1 MRKLI
6 ILLVCVFALSACHLF
21 EEKRMSGSV
30 VEYGGRTLTE
40 QELQRLTAGLSSEDS
55 LRVAQQYIRQWAI
68 GMIEYDIAKKHTNKA
83 IEQLV
88 EDYRRSLYLHEYEEM
103 LIAQRMPR
111 IVEDTLIQ
119 SFYDL
124 HREHL
129 ILPQTIMQGLM
140 LVVPLGAPNM
150 SELRKNLQHPE
161 EEENIEWLEKFAYQY
176 AVGYELFLD
185 EWKTSSDVFVHMPF
199 ERDNLDTQLKTKRQ
213 IEIQDSVNVY
223 ILQVTNL
230 HMKGTLMPLTY
241 ARKEI
246 ETILLRQRQVDFLQR
261 ERDYLYE
268 QAIKTGKL
276 KLYEK

>member
-1 MRKLI
+1 MRKFI
-6 ILLVCVFALSACHLF
+6 ILLLCIFALSACQLF

-30 VEYGGRTLTE
+30 AEYGGKTITE
-40 QELQRLTAGLSSEDS
+40 QELQLITSGLSPKDS
-55 LRVAQQYIRQWAI
+55 LRVAQQYVRQWAI
-68 GMIEYDIAKKHTNKA
+68 GMIEYDIAKEQTNKA

-88 EDYRRSLYLHEYEEM
+88 EDYRRSLYLHEYEEK

-124 HREHL
+124 HRQHL

-140 LVVPLGAPNM
+140 LVVPIGAPNM
-150 SELRKNLQHPE
+150 NELRKNIQHPE
-161 EEENIEWLEKFAYQY
+161 EEANIEWIEKFAYKY

-199 ERDNLDTQLKTKRQ
+199 EQDNIDKQLKTKRQ
-213 IEIQDSVNVY
+213 IELQDSVNIY
-223 ILQVTNL
+223 IMQVTNL

-241 ARKEI
+241 ARKDI
-246 ETILLRQRQVDFLQR
+246 ETILLRQRQVEFLQR

-268 QAIKTGKL
+268 EAIHTGKL

>member
-1 MRKLI
+1 
-6 ILLVCVFALSACHLF
+6 
-21 EEKRMSGSV
+21 MSGSV
-30 VEYGGRTLTE
+30 AEYGGKTITE
-40 QELQRLTAGLSSEDS
+40 QELQLITSGLSPKDS
-55 LRVAQQYIRQWAI
+55 LRVAQQYVRQWAI
-68 GMIEYDIAKKHTNKA
+68 GMIEYDIAKEQTNKA

-88 EDYRRSLYLHEYEEM
+88 EDYRRSLYLHEYEEK

-124 HREHL
+124 HRQHL

-140 LVVPLGAPNM
+140 LVVPIGAPNM
-150 SELRKNLQHPE
+150 NELRKNIQHPE
-161 EEENIEWLEKFAYQY
+161 EEANIEWIEKFAYKY

-199 ERDNLDTQLKTKRQ
+199 EQDNIDKQLKTKRQ
-213 IEIQDSVNVY
+213 IELQDSVNIY
-223 ILQVTNL
+223 IMQVTNL

-241 ARKEI
+241 ARKDI
-246 ETILLRQRQVDFLQR
+246 ETILLRQRQVEFLQR

-268 QAIKTGKL
+268 EAIHTGKL